1 MERGANAKGP
11 GLTRRKAVG
20 VSPESLI
27 RTEYMTPEGPLPLVI
42 RPAVRGLRLLE
53 WAAQSRDLIE
63 TALAKHGGILFRGL
77 EVNGV
82 PEFEQIVSTV
92 SGELLDYS
100 YRSTPRSLV
109 SGKIYTS
116 TEYPASQSIPL
127 HNEMA
132 YSRSW
137 PMRIWFYCVKAAEQ
151 GGETPIADSR
161 RVFQRID
168 PGIRQRFI
176 EREVL
181 YVRHY
186 GAGLDLS
193 WENVFQ
199 TTSRTEVEAY
209 CRGAGVEY
217 EWRED
222 GRLRTRQ
229 RCQAVATHPRTGETV
244 WFNQA
249 HLFHVSSLEA
259 EVRRSLLSTVKSE
272 DLPRNAYYG
281 DGAEIDD
288 SCLDEIRACYRQEA
302 VIFPWQAG
310 DVLMLDNMLTA
321 HGREPFV
328 GGRRVVVG
336 MAEPSRGTELGGS
349 R

>member
-1 MERGANAKGP
+1 
-11 GLTRRKAVG
+11 
-20 VSPESLI
+20 
-27 RTEYMTPEGPLPLVI
+27 
-42 RPAVRGLRLLE
+42 
-53 WAAQSRDLIE
+53 
-63 TALAKHGGILFRGL
+63 
-77 EVNGV
+77 
-82 PEFEQIVSTV
+82 
-92 SGELLDYS
+92 
-100 YRSTPRSLV
+100 
-109 SGKIYTS
+109 
-116 TEYPASQSIPL
+116 
-127 HNEMA
+127 
-132 YSRSW
+132 
-137 PMRIWFYCVKAAEQ
+137 MRIWFYCVKAAER

-186 GAGLDLS
+186 GEGLDLS

-199 TTSRTEVEAY
+199 TTSRSEVEAY
-209 CRGAGVEY
+209 CRGAGI
-217 EWRED
+217 EWQWGD
-222 GRLRTRQ
+222 AGRLRTRQ
-229 RCQAVATHPRTGETV
+229 RCQAVATHPKTGETV

-259 EVRRSLLSTVKSE
+259 EVRRSLVSTVNPG

-321 HGREPFV
+321 HARDPYEGERRILVAMGRL
-328 GGRRVVVG
+328 
-336 MAEPSRGTELGGS
+336 ASAASLA
-349 R
+349 

>member
-1 MERGANAKGP
+1 MEREGSTKGP

-20 VSPESLI
+20 VSVESLI
-27 RTEYMTPEGPLPLVI
+27 RIERVTPGDTLPLVI
-42 RPAVRGLRLLE
+42 RPAVPGLRLLD
-53 WAAQSRDLIE
+53 WGARSRDLIE
-63 TALAKHGGILFRGL
+63 TGLARKGAILFRGF

-82 PEFEQIVSTV
+82 PEFEQVVSTV

-137 PMRIWFYCVKAAEQ
+137 PMRIWFYCVTAAER

-161 RVFQRID
+161 RVFQRMD
-168 PGIRQRFI
+168 RRIRQRFI

-186 GAGLDLS
+186 GEGLDLS

-199 TTSRTEVEAY
+199 TTSRSEVEAY
-209 CRGAGVEY
+209 CRGAGI
-217 EWRED
+217 EWQWGD
-222 GRLRTRQ
+222 AGRLRTRQ
-229 RCQAVATHPRTGETV
+229 RCQAVATHPKTGETV

-259 EVRRSLLSTVKSE
+259 EVRRSLVSTVNPG

-281 DGAEIDD
+281 DGTEIDD
-288 SCLDEIRACYRQEA
+288 SSLSEIRTCYRQEA
-302 VIFPWQAG
+302 VVFPWQEG

-328 GGRRVVVG
+328 GRRRVVVG
-336 MAEPSRGTELGGS
+336 MAEPFGSAELGGS